1 MIQRKYYDFG
11 IGDGTEK
18 TLNIC
23 KEAVGMSSFLEP
35 DMDYLKNFH
44 GFEEWSKI
52 HETVKVKTKKLSDI
66 SDKIDFLKIDVQ
78 GYESEIIKYGEDKI
92 KGVVLQLETSTPLY
106 KNEKTFSSII
116 LQLENLG
123 FSLHMFNHI
132 NTEALN
138 LL

>member
-1 MIQRKYYDFG
+1 
-11 IGDGTEK
+11 
-18 TLNIC
+18 
-23 KEAVGMSSFLEP
+23 MSSFLEP

-52 HETVKVKTKKLSDI
+52 LETVKVKTKKLSDI

-92 KGVVLQLETSTPLY
+92 KDCLVLQLETSPTPLY

-123 FSLHMFNHI
+123 F
-132 NTEALN
+132 
-138 LL
+138 